1 MRIVKS
7 IVCIILSLSL
17 LAGGAAVAY
26 ASDSYLAL
34 YGFSFTVNDNGEAVI
49 REYDG
54 RSAEVA
60 IPNALLNARV
70 VRIDNYALTYARENG
85 IRYFITNNDYYL
97 GDADCDENV
106 TVSDVTAIQ
115 QELAGFDLP
124 VFNDRAANVDGGD
137 LDISDA
143 LKIQRYVARFDDQL
157 GIGSLIKVGSDEYE
171 SELIP

>member
-7 IVCIILSLSL
+7 IVCLILSLSL
-17 LAGGAAVAY
+17 LDCGAAVA
-26 ASDSYLAL
+26 
-34 YGFSFTVNDNGEAVI
+34 
-49 REYDG
+49 
-54 RSAEVA
+54 
-60 IPNALLNARV
+60 
-70 VRIDNYALTYARENG
+70 YARENG